1 MRYLALAA
9 DYDGTLAHHGVVA
22 PEVVAALTRL
32 AASGRKLILVTGREL
47 DELLGIFPDITVF
60 DRVVAENGA
69 LLYYPKTRERKPIG
83 AAPPPAFI
91 EELRRRGVQPL
102 SCGNCIVAT
111 VEPNETIVLAAI
123 RDLGLE
129 LQVIFNKGAVMVLPP
144 GINKASGL
152 VVAAAELGLSPHNVV
167 AVGDGENDHALLETA
182 EYSVAVANAVPMLR
196 EKADRVTVGRH
207 GDGVMELIADM
218 LESDLAA
225 KPPRAPR
232 RTVLLGTD
240 AAGAEITM
248 PPAGMSVLV
257 AGSSGAGKST
267 LATGILE
274 RLQLQGYQYCI
285 IDPEGD
291 YAELTDAVVL
301 GNAQRAPDAEEI
313 LTALEKPDVNAAIN
327 LIGLKLEDRPG
338 FFLSLLPRLQ
348 ELRVKTGRPH
358 WILADETHHLL
369 PADHQSPPTVLTQDL
384 ASMIYVTVHPDWVAP
399 AVLKSVNLIATL
411 GEAPAAAIAKFCQVI
426 GLAVPPL
433 PAHELGAGQAIVWAP
448 RRPEPPFVLDIA
460 PSRSERRRHRRK
472 YAEGELPPERCFF
485 FRGPDDK
492 LNLRAQ
498 NLILFNQLAEGVDD
512 GTWLHHLQRGDY
524 SRWIREAIKDDT
536 LAEQVATVERQPAL
550 SAAES
555 RRLVRE
561 AVEEHYTLPAAAAS
575 PAQ

>member
-9 DYDGTLAHHGVVA
+9 DYDGTLAHHGTVA
-22 PEVVAALTRL
+22 PEVIAALTRL

-47 DELLGIFPDITVF
+47 DELLGVFPDIAVF

-69 LLYYPKTRERKPIG
+69 LLYYPKTRERKPI
-83 AAPPPAFI
+83 AEPPPPSFA
-91 EELRRRGVQPL
+91 EELVRRGVAPL

-111 VEPNETIVLAAI
+111 VQPHETVVLAAI

-152 VVAAAELGLSPHNVV
+152 VVAAAELGLSTHNVV

-182 EYSVAVANAVPMLR
+182 EYSVAVANAVPMLQ
-196 EKADRVTVGRH
+196 EKADRVTAGRH
-207 GDGVMELIADM
+207 GDGVMELIADL
-218 LESDLAA
+218 LESDLASR
-225 KPPRAPR
+225 PPRAPR
-232 RTVLLGTD
+232 RTILLGTD
-240 AAGAEITM
+240 GAGAEITM

-267 LATGILE
+267 LASGILE
-274 RLQLQGYQYCI
+274 RLQEQGYQYCI
-285 IDPEGD
+285 VDPEGD

-301 GNAQRAPDAEEI
+301 GNAQRAPNAEEI
-313 LTALEKPDVNAAIN
+313 MTALEKPDVNVAIN
-327 LIGLKLEDRPG
+327 LIGLKLEDRPD

-369 PADHQSPPTVLTQDL
+369 PADHHAPPTVLTQDL
-384 ASMIYVTVHPDWVAP
+384 ASMIYVTVHPDWIAP
-399 AVLKSVNLIATL
+399 AVLKTVNMIAAL
-411 GEAPAAAIAKFCQVI
+411 GETPAAAIEKFCAAA
-426 GLAVPPL
+426 GLDAPAL
-433 PAHELGAGQAIVWAP
+433 PERDVGPGQALVWTCGTAAA
-448 RRPEPPFVLDIA
+448 PFVLDIA
-460 PSRSERRRHRRK
+460 PSRTERRRHRRK
-472 YAEGELPPERCFF
+472 YAEGELPPERSFF
-485 FRGPDDK
+485 FRGPEGK

-498 NLILFNQLAEGVDD
+498 NLILFNQIADGVDD
-512 GTWLHHLQRGDY
+512 ETWQHHLARGDY
-524 SRWIREAIKDDT
+524 SKWMRACIKDDA
-536 LAEQVATVERQPAL
+536 LAEQVATVEHQNGL

-561 AVEEHYTLPAAAAS
+561 AVEEHYTLPASA
-575 PAQ
+575 PAPA